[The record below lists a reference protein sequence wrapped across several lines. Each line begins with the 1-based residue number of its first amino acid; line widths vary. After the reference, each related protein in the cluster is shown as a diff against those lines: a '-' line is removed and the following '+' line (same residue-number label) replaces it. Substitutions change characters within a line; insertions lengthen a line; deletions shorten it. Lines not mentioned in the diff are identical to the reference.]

1 MATAATA
8 AVIGTSAA
16 AACTVIMTVTA
27 AAAAAAAALIGD
39 EGELTVHHKLCCV
52 VCIAAEACECNDT
65 VIGKSLSCAGADVSD
80 DDDIDTVF
88 VHEVCNCLVAG
99 LLDLNDLFAGDL
111 GLVVVGSVDCKVLGW
126 PKCSYISPSL

>member
-1 MATAATA
+1 
-8 AVIGTSAA
+8 
-16 AACTVIMTVTA
+16 MTVTA

-39 EGELTVHHKLCCV
+39 EGELTVHHELCCV

-80 DDDIDTVF
+80 DDDLDTVF
-88 VHEVCNCLVAG
+88 IHEVCNCLVAG

-111 GLVVVGSVDCKVLGW
+111 GLVVVGGVDCKVLGVAEMLVYLAVFIGYCYDHGLFSFFYEVR
-126 PKCSYISPSL
+126 KLG